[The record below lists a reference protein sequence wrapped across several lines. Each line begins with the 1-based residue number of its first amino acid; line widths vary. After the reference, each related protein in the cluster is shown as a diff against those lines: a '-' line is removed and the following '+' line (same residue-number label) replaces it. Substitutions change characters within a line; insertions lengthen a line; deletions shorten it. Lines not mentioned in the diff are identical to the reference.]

1 LWPQAL
7 VYLYLSVRICTYLYV
22 YLYMLLWA
30 QALVYLYE
38 VAPEQRKGLMSALG
52 CVCLALGVALGVLV
66 VAAVAH
72 FMPPG
77 RRFVTCWKGLER
89 AKT

>member
-1 LWPQAL
+1 MTMMPNLLLTVLLWP
-7 VYLYLSVRICTYLYV
+7 
-22 YLYMLLWA
+22 

-38 VAPEQRKGLMSALG
+38 VAPEHRKGLVSSLG
-52 CVCLALGVALGVLV
+52 CVWLGLGVALGVLV

-77 RRFVTCWKGLER
+77 RW
-89 AKT
+89 